1 VHDLA
6 ADGLAWVTGLELCRF
21 SCGNPCEW
29 LVVVTEVS
37 PAWDL
42 RPMDTF
48 PASHRFAP
56 ITGPGRAGHAVLTQD
71 PERAVQGAERLGSEG
86 MERWTA

>member
-1 VHDLA
+1 MID
-6 ADGLAWVTGLELCRF
+6 LELCRF
-21 SCGNPCEW
+21 SFGNPCEG

-42 RPMDTF
+42 RPMDTG
-48 PASHRFAP
+48 PASHRFTP
-56 ITGPGRAGHAVLTQD
+56 ITGLGRVGHAVLAKD

-86 MERWTA
+86 MERWAG